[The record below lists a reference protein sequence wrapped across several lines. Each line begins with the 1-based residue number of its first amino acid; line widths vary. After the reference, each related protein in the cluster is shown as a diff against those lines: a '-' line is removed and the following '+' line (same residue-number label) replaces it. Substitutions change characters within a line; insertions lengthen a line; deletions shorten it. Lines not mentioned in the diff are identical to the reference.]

1 MAEFVRNCPAEF
13 KEYYVQIQAAK
24 RSQTPL
30 PSQVNDDR
38 IILDKTLTDQVSIW
52 KSSRGLTDK
61 VVLDHDC
68 SGETCTYYQIGD
80 VFVCEKTGQVHEAV
94 LDPTNELLVCT
105 IFGHCFD
112 RLLSPAEME
121 PDIEQQQG
129 GISDEVES
137 FMGSG
142 RFGKSPTSPLHH
154 EQEVQAWP
162 EGRLR
167 LL

>member
-13 KEYYVQIQAAK
+13 KEYYVQMQAAK

-61 VVLDHDC
+61 VVLDHDF

-80 VFVCEKTGQVHEAV
+80 VFVCEKTGQVHVYDDTCREAV

-105 IFGHCFD
+105 ISGHCFD

-121 PDIEQQQG
+121 QDIVRE
-129 GISDEVES
+129 ISS
-137 FMGSG
+137 S
-142 RFGKSPTSPLHH
+142 LHFWLFVIKH
-154 EQEVQAWP
+154 T
-162 EGRLR
+162 
-167 LL
+167 

>member
-1 MAEFVRNCPAEF
+1 MAIVTALLSGFAGVYTE
-13 KEYYVQIQAAK
+13 AAK
-24 RSQTPL
+24 RSQTLL
-30 PSQVNDDR
+30 PSQVNDNR

-80 VFVCEKTGQVHEAV
+80 VFVCEKTGQVHVCDDTCREAV

-105 IFGHCFD
+105 ISGHCFD

-121 PDIEQQQG
+121 PDTVDSVVYLVDAYNKERFAEAKKELDALYKKQQQY
-129 GISDEVES
+129 
-137 FMGSG
+137 
-142 RFGKSPTSPLHH
+142 
-154 EQEVQAWP
+154 
-162 EGRLR
+162 
-167 LL
+167 